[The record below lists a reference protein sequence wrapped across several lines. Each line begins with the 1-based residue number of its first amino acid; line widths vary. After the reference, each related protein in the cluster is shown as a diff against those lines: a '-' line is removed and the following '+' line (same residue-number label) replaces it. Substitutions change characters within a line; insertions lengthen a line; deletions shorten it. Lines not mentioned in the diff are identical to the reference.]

1 MSSDDDELPDIP
13 YTPLY
18 RRDDAVQHNILEC
31 GRPGTSAENADRS
44 RSPLKAQSRL
54 RKQKQRKNQTEDQR
68 NAEKESNRLRNS
80 TPQALEADRQR
91 KARARSRKTPE
102 ALEADRLR
110 KAKARSSQKSKLEK
124 GDARRCQ
131 EIMSGK
137 LKVSLLEETEDSIGL
152 MNHECNYCGAFKFKD
167 ETPTTCCSKGKIQ
180 LTPFPRPP
188 EPLMKLWSGT
198 STKALVFRQHS
209 RQINNAVCLSSI
221 QVKERQFQGFTPSVI
236 FQGKATHRI
245 GSISHNDGST
255 PRFVQLYVLDSDME
269 MIQRIENLHLPATT
283 SQSQRTIIKQ
293 VVREIQGVIHEHNP
307 FVKDFKQIL
316 ELPQDEIAMGK
327 VVISAK
333 APGNEHSRRYNAPT
347 NLKELRIVTNSEPQ
361 DLVIHLR
368 GGGLQTIHD
377 MNPKG
382 RGV

>member
-124 GDARRCQ
+124 
-131 EIMSGK
+131 M
-137 LKVSLLEETEDSIGL
+137 
-152 MNHECNYCGAFKFKD
+152 
-167 ETPTTCCSKGKIQ
+167 
-180 LTPFPRPP
+180 
-188 EPLMKLWSGT
+188 
-198 STKALVFRQHS
+198 
-209 RQINNAVCLSSI
+209 
-221 QVKERQFQGFTPSVI
+221 
-236 FQGKATHRI
+236 
-245 GSISHNDGST
+245 
-255 PRFVQLYVLDSDME
+255 
-269 MIQRIENLHLPATT
+269 
-283 SQSQRTIIKQ
+283 
-293 VVREIQGVIHEHNP
+293 
-307 FVKDFKQIL
+307 
-316 ELPQDEIAMGK
+316 
-327 VVISAK
+327 
-333 APGNEHSRRYNAPT
+333 
-347 NLKELRIVTNSEPQ
+347 
-361 DLVIHLR
+361 
-368 GGGLQTIHD
+368 
-377 MNPKG
+377 
-382 RGV
+382 